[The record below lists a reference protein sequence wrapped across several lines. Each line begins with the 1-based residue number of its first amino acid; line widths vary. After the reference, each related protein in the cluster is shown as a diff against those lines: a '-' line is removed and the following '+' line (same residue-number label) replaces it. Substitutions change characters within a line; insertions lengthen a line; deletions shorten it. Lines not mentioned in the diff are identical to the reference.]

1 MKEIVVQTILSSWD
15 KIEWRKN
22 AVGNYGFDIMIDSN
36 DKAWLIEVNKCPTM
50 EYSTAVT
57 KREIPL
63 FMEDLVT
70 VMVDKNMRK
79 QERVGGLEKVFEIP
93 KLKELTDYEQTKKE
107 LAVQGVGVG
116 PSDHL
121 YRGKRR

>member
-1 MKEIVVQTILSSWD
+1 MSSWD

-70 VMVDKNMRK
+70 VMVDKEMRK

-107 LAVQGVGVG
+107 LVVQGVGVG